1 MKKIILFPL
10 IFGLLVSCTMTF
22 EISPR
27 KVSFKKSSTKV
38 ASSPKKTK
46 DSKIINQS
54 KSISFNV
61 KDSKKGELHYI
72 ETNDETSLKAIN
84 PKGEV
89 IFDGPIN
96 SEEQLSQVPTIM
108 LNWLNEV
115 KEKIKK

>member
-10 IFGLLVSCTMTF
+10 IFGLLVGCTMTF

-27 KVSFKKSSTKV
+27 KVSLKKSSTKV

-96 SEEQLSQVPTIM
+96 SEEQISQVPTIM